1 MALSDKGTK
10 TARDKIKRDKFI
22 EKFKENRPDPD
33 FFLPKKPKGPKR
45 LPLPKDLFPKNM
57 EPMPFKPKGDR
68 KRFSEK
74 ELLEKLKKQRAK
86 RKSGPAVDTSKK
98 KKRKDSQKNQFADG
112 GKAESFG
119 MLSVKAG
126 VDNNPNPTQA
136 DRIVGATKKKNG
148 GSPTLE
154 KGKVKGVKDAPEERR
169 KEQIKK
175 KKKMPGL
182 LAIGIE
188 IIKPKKPIKAANGGL
203 AGRLAKRGYGKAR

>member
-1 MALSDKGTK
+1 MALSEKGTK
-10 TARDKIKRDKFI
+10 TARDKIKRDEFI
-22 EKFKENRPDPD
+22 KKFKELNPGVPKLPKQPKPPKRFPPMPD
-33 FFLPKKPKGPKR
+33 FD
-45 LPLPKDLFPKNM
+45 DLFPKRK
-57 EPMPFKPKGDR
+57 KPKFERMPLPVPPG
-68 KRFSEK
+68 
-74 ELLEKLKKQRAK
+74 L
-86 RKSGPAVDTSKK
+86 GPRPKK
-98 KKRKDSQKNQFADG
+98 KKKQPTPKKKKERSKKFADG

-148 GSPTLE
+148 GPVDSP
-154 KGKVKGVKDAPEERR
+154 KK
-169 KEQIKK
+169 KEK

>member
-10 TARDKIKRDKFI
+10 TAKDKIKRDEFI
-22 EKFKENRPDPD
+22 KKFKELNPGVPKLPKQPKPPKRFPPMPD
-33 FFLPKKPKGPKR
+33 FD
-45 LPLPKDLFPKNM
+45 DLFPKRK
-57 EPMPFKPKGDR
+57 KPKFERMPLPVPEGV
-68 KRFSEK
+68 
-74 ELLEKLKKQRAK
+74 
-86 RKSGPAVDTSKK
+86 GPRPKK
-98 KKRKDSQKNQFADG
+98 KKKLPAPKKKKKNKNLFADG

-126 VDNNPNPTQA
+126 VDNNPKPTQA

-203 AGRLAKRGYGKAR
+203 AGRLAKRGYGKARS